1 MKKTVFSQSFE
12 KFKINYDTNQTIRIF
27 ILFFLTAIS
36 IYLSLT
42 VSYWILILAIFLSI
56 LAIFLA
62 YGIIKE
68 FFEIYNDISN
78 EIENLSD
85 GNYKFSF
92 SRYNPSTQKDFN
104 VKNGKLDG
112 SYKEY
117 KSYGYGNSER
127 IALDFEC
134 NYKDGVL
141 HGVYRSYF
149 ENGNVKWQL
158 NYEEGWLIGESL
170 LYNDKGIL
178 LSRYDYTGDG
188 IFDFIEYYEN
198 GNIRMKKESHN
209 TDYLF
214 TFYYENGTKA
224 CEIINDF
231 FYYGDR
237 IVGYARYNEIV
248 FNDKISNKGI
258 WTNYNKKGDVDYKLK
273 FSSLNDSAKK
283 TKPVLEVEKINYD
296 KNGNEISSYI
306 LKYKYLKDSCF
317 RFMSQYVESRLI
329 FGKHRYDTG
338 IKGPPGL
345 GTGNVDIPL
354 VNDITDLIEFIDE
367 PKTVVEDNTDNTEVE
382 IKIETSNL
390 PESPI
395 KSLDDLDPELRKK
408 VEKHTVF
415 VGEDGVLP
423 NIDKDK
429 KDIKND
435 IFCPKCGSK
444 QNENKFCTNCGNKL
458 VKN

>member
-68 FFEIYNDISN
+68 FFEIYSDISN
-78 EIENLSD
+78 TIENLSD
-85 GNYKFSF
+85 GNHQFSF

-117 KSYGYGNSER
+117 KSYGFANTER
-127 IALDFEC
+127 IGLDFEC

-283 TKPVLEVEKINYD
+283 IKPVLEVEKINYD